1 MLDIEQILKE
11 AIEKNASDIFI
22 VAGHPCALKINGE
35 IYARDDIRL
44 MPMDTERLI
53 KEIYQYVGQNT
64 YEEFLKK
71 KDDDFSFSIP
81 NVGRFR
87 CNIYLQRNSPAAVLR
102 VVSFRLPD
110 PKEMQIPEVVTS
122 LSNAKKGLILISGP
136 AGSGKSTTLACII
149 DKINEQ
155 RNTHIITIEDPIE
168 YLHTHKKSIVSQR
181 EVFHDTKDYL
191 SALRAALREAPE
203 VILVGEMRDLETINT
218 AVTAA
223 ETGHLILSTLHTLG
237 AVNTIDRMID
247 VFPSE
252 QQQQIRVQLSMTL
265 HAVVSEQ
272 LVPAIDGSIIPVF
285 EIMIVNPAIRTQI
298 REGKIH
304 QLENSIIAGKN
315 QGMIT
320 MDESLLKL
328 YEAGKIDKDT
338 TLLYASN
345 QERMRKKLG
354 II

>member
-168 YLHTHKKSIVSQR
+168 YLHTHKKV
-181 EVFHDTKDYL
+181 
-191 SALRAALREAPE
+191 
-203 VILVGEMRDLETINT
+203 
-218 AVTAA
+218 
-223 ETGHLILSTLHTLG
+223 
-237 AVNTIDRMID
+237 
-247 VFPSE
+247 
-252 QQQQIRVQLSMTL
+252 
-265 HAVVSEQ
+265 
-272 LVPAIDGSIIPVF
+272 
-285 EIMIVNPAIRTQI
+285 
-298 REGKIH
+298 
-304 QLENSIIAGKN
+304 
-315 QGMIT
+315 
-320 MDESLLKL
+320 
-328 YEAGKIDKDT
+328 
-338 TLLYASN
+338 
-345 QERMRKKLG
+345 
-354 II
+354 